1 MPILSWCLFDADC
14 PHANVLPTLH
24 SGLGLLAMGNCSSTR
39 QVLSC
44 FPQLA
49 CDVERH
55 ALYLSLLLPF
65 AIVHFL
71 ARFCKKR
78 WFLLLQPSCW
88 LRHAFFSSH
97 SCFVLRNAWH
107 KPVKTIDHCDL
118 WVLWSSLHINCAYP
132 FFIFFPYIWLYHLAS
147 GDTVQVPCLSE
158 NSPSFTCH
166 ILSSHMHKSLRNNA
180 NMRDAHLAFDL
191 FACSMSS

>member
-1 MPILSWCLFDADC
+1 MLKD
-14 PHANVLPTLH
+14 
-24 SGLGLLAMGNCSSTR
+24 TR
-39 QVLSC
+39 FTYHFC
-44 FPQLA
+44 I
-49 CDVERH
+49 
-55 ALYLSLLLPF
+55 LLLPF

-71 ARFCKKR
+71 VRFCKKW

-158 NSPSFTCH
+158 NSPSFTFH
-166 ILSSHMHKSLRNNA
+166 ILSLICTNLSGTTQTWEMHTW
-180 NMRDAHLAFDL
+180 HLFDL

>member
-1 MPILSWCLFDADC
+1 MWCWKTRALPITFATFCDC
-14 PHANVLPTLH
+14 TFSGEVL
-24 SGLGLLAMGNCSSTR
+24 
-39 QVLSC
+39 QEV
-44 FPQLA
+44 
-49 CDVERH
+49 VI
-55 ALYLSLLLPF
+55 F
-65 AIVHFL
+65 AIATFVL
-71 ARFCKKR
+71 TSSRI
-78 WFLLLQPSCW
+78 
-88 LRHAFFSSH
+88 FSSH

-118 WVLWSSLHINCAYP
+118 WVLWSRLHINCAYP

-180 NMRDAHLAFDL
+180 NMRDAHVAFVWFVCMFNVL
-191 FACSMSS
+191 LIYPR

>member
-1 MPILSWCLFDADC
+1 MWCWKTRA
-14 PHANVLPTLH
+14 LPTTFATFCDCTF
-24 SGLGLLAMGNCSSTR
+24 SGE
-39 QVLSC
+39 VL
-44 FPQLA
+44 QE
-49 CDVERH
+49 VVI
-55 ALYLSLLLPF
+55 F
-65 AIVHFL
+65 AIATFVL
-71 ARFCKKR
+71 TSSRI
-78 WFLLLQPSCW
+78 
-88 LRHAFFSSH
+88 FSSH

-166 ILSSHMHKSLRNNA
+166 ILSLICTNLSGTTQTWE
-180 NMRDAHLAFDL
+180 MRTLGIWFVCMFNVL
-191 FACSMSS
+191 LIYPR